1 MDNTAK
7 QIAEKLLQIKAIKL
21 EPTNH
26 FTWASGWFSP
36 IYCVN
41 RKTLSYPEVRTFIKD
56 SFVKVIKENFKDF
69 DVIAGVA
76 TGAIAQGALVADA
89 LKKPFVYIRSQ
100 AKDHGLGNQIEGKL
114 DAGQKVLIIEDLIST
129 GGSSLSAAEAVRNA
143 GCEVVGMVA
152 IFTYNFQKS
161 VDAFN
166 EANVKLITLS
176 NYNILIE
183 QALETGYITNDEV
196 ELLNQWRIAPDKWKK
211 E

>member
-1 MDNTAK
+1 M
-7 QIAEKLLQIKAIKL
+7 
-21 EPTNH
+21 
-26 FTWASGWFSP
+26 
-36 IYCVN
+36 
-41 RKTLSYPEVRTFIKD
+41 
-56 SFVKVIKENFKDF
+56 
-69 DVIAGVA
+69 
-76 TGAIAQGALVADA
+76 
-89 LKKPFVYIRSQ
+89 
-100 AKDHGLGNQIEGKL
+100 
-114 DAGQKVLIIEDLIST
+114 
-129 GGSSLSAAEAVRNA
+129 SAAEAVRNA

>member
-1 MDNTAK
+1 MEKTAK

-36 IYCVN
+36 IYCDN

-76 TGAIAQGALVADA
+76 TGGIAQGALVADA
-89 LKKPFVYIRSQ
+89 LEKPFVYIRSQ

-152 IFTYNFQKS
+152 IFTYNFQKAI
-161 VDAFN
+161 DAFN
-166 EANVKLITLS
+166 TANVKLITLS

-183 QALETGYITNDEV
+183 QALETGYITNKDV
-196 ELLNQWRIAPDKWKK
+196 ELLNQWRFAPDKWKK

>member
-36 IYCVN
+36 IYCDN

-56 SFVKVIKENFKDF
+56 SFVKLIKENFKDF

-89 LKKPFVYIRSQ
+89 LEKPFVYIRSQ

-114 DAGQKVLIIEDLIST
+114 DSGQKVLIIEDLIST

-152 IFTYNFQKS
+152 IFTYNFQKAI
-161 VDAFN
+161 DAFDA
-166 EANVKLITLS
+166 ANVKLITLS

-183 QALETGYITNDEV
+183 QALETGYITTEDVEV
-196 ELLNQWRIAPDKWKK
+196 LNQWRIAPDKWKK